1 MNFTN
6 FMNSINSKLS
16 HIFLFLILF
25 LRFPGMVTAQEETTK
40 TFNISKSLSI
50 FNAVL
55 RELDMYYVDTL
66 KHEKMVKS
74 AIDYMLNNLDP
85 YTVYIPEAETED
97 ITFMTSGEYGGIG
110 AVITKTED
118 GICVSE
124 PYEGMPAQKYGL
136 KAGDIILEIDGE
148 KTTDFSVSEASSKLK
163 GTPNTEIKLK
173 IQRNGNKKP
182 FEKKFLREKIHIPP
196 ISFSKIIAPGIGF
209 ILLNDFTEQ
218 ASLELKN
225 TIMDMQ
231 AKHHIESLILDL
243 RGNGG
248 GLIDEAVKIMG
259 YFVPKGTE
267 IVSTKGKIPQASYTY
282 RTPLDPIFPDMKL
295 AVLVNNAS
303 ASASEILAG
312 AVQDLDR
319 GIVIGERTFGKGL
332 VQNIRP
338 VSYGGHVKV
347 TTAKYYIPSGRCI
360 QAIDYAQRKDDGS
373 LRRIPDSLSQV
384 FKTKSGRIV
393 RDGGGIIPDSITQD
407 ERKLNIAYYIYAK
420 NLYFSFANRYAA
432 EHVTIPKPEEFKLTD
447 QDFDDFVTFIKAKNF
462 TYTPQTK
469 EYFDELYNFS
479 KLEGLDKEAKAE
491 FEALREKLL
500 PDLDVKLRENKDEIL
515 NLLGV
520 EIIKRYYYQKGAI
533 AYSLIDDKDLKV
545 AVELLN
551 NQVEFLAL
559 LQKGMQ

>member
-1 MNFTN
+1 M
-6 FMNSINSKLS
+6 
-16 HIFLFLILF
+16 
-25 LRFPGMVTAQEETTK
+25 LR
-40 TFNISKSLSI
+40 
-50 FNAVL
+50 
-55 RELDMYYVDTL
+55 D
-66 KHEKMVKS
+66 
-74 AIDYMLNNLDP
+74 LDP
-85 YTVYIPEAETED
+85 YTVYIPESETED

-110 AVITKTED
+110 AIITKTEE

-148 KTTDFSVSEASSKLK
+148 KTTDLSVSEASSKLK

-173 IQRNGNKKP
+173 IQRYGDKKP

-196 ISFSKIIAPGIGF
+196 ISFSKIVAPGIGF
-209 ILLNDFTEQ
+209 IFLNDFTEQ
-218 ASLELKN
+218 ASLEVKN
-225 TIMDMQ
+225 IIMDMQ
-231 AKHHIESLILDL
+231 AKHQIGSLILDL

-267 IVSTKGKIPQASYTY
+267 IVSTKGKTPQASHTY
-282 RTPLDPIFPDMKL
+282 RTTLDPIFPDMKL
-295 AVLVNNAS
+295 VVLVNNAS

-347 TTAKYYIPSGRCI
+347 TTAKYYIPSGRCL
-360 QAIDYAQRKDDGS
+360 QAIDYAQGKEDGI
-373 LRRIPDSLSQV
+373 LRRIPDSLSQA
-384 FKTKSGRIV
+384 FKTKGGRTV
-393 RDGGGIIPDSITQD
+393 LDGGGIIPDSITQD
-407 ERKLNIAYYIYAK
+407 ERKINIAYYIYAK

-432 EHVTIPKPEEFKLTD
+432 QHASIPQPAEFKLTD
-447 QDFDDFVTFIKAKNF
+447 RDFDDFIAFIKEKKF

-479 KLEGLDKEAKAE
+479 KLEGLDKEAEAE
-491 FEALREKLL
+491 FEALRSKLL

-515 NLLGV
+515 GLLGV
-520 EIIKRYYYQKGAI
+520 EIVKRYYYQKGAI
-533 AYSLIDDKDLKV
+533 EYSLIDDKDLKV

-551 NQVEFLAL
+551 DQAKFLAL
-559 LQKGMQ
+559 LQKGIE